1 MMKIWH
7 TQFVLWINLKRCAKY
22 LVFLRLRLKSS
33 KVKAEQSD
41 NDAIVDDMAGKAY
54 VEQFGLDT
62 LERAE
67 NTMKQSRV
75 SR

>member
-1 MMKIWH
+1 MYGIH
-7 TQFVLWINLKRCAKY
+7 SSYYGSAGEGALIISYFLH
-22 LVFLRLRLKSS
+22 LRLRSS

-41 NDAIVDDMAGKAY
+41 NDAIVDDVAGKAY
-54 VEQFGLDT
+54 VEQFGLET